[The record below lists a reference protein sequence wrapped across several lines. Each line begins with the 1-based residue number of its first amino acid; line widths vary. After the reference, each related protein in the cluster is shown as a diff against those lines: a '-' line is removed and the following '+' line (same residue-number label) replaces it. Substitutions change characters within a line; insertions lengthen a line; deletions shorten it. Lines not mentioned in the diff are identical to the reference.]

1 MTTKLGRMVA
11 DFNGLLLIKSHHSL
25 IKLSCTI
32 TKIFIS
38 PLPKCIWQPNVTEC
52 WLTLRS
58 FISQCYSA
66 LCSCGL
72 SISLDKL
79 KPLYIHYHN
88 LLGYPT
94 WKGGNLL
101 YLYSKSTA
109 GYLIWEVGHLLW
121 KSSTNKVTQA
131 FEDVVMWGYVKIEN
145 IICLPPQ
152 CLWPQNSRLLHAWEV
167 SFTKVRGTIE
177 QVRLPRHVKNKISP
191 SPQLLLP
198 WPNPKL
204 LD

>member
-101 YLYSKSTA
+101 YLYWLPNLGSRP
-109 GYLIWEVGHLLW
+109 LIMKIFHQQSYTGFWRCGH
-121 KSSTNKVTQA
+121 
-131 FEDVVMWGYVKIEN
+131 
-145 IICLPPQ
+145 
-152 CLWPQNSRLLHAWEV
+152 
-167 SFTKVRGTIE
+167 
-177 QVRLPRHVKNKISP
+177 VRLRENWKHYMFTTTVLMTTKLEIVTCNEKFP
-191 SPQLLLP
+191 SQ
-198 WPNPKL
+198 KSGK
-204 LD
+204 